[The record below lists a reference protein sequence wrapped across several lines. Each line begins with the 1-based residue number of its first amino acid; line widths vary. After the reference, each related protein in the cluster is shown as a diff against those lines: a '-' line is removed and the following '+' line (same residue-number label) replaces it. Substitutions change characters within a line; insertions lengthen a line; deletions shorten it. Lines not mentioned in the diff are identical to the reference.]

1 MAKKKKKNN
10 PTSKNKTKGNSNYKT
25 KINSSNGK
33 IKSNKNL
40 VVKEP
45 LTGWKAK
52 SALCILILEVLIAV
66 VMLVKIFSRSSFTIF
81 NGNKIIWVVYLAI
94 QIILGFTILSKKI
107 DSTKGT
113 FHWESVLITITYILL
128 P

>member
-1 MAKKKKKNN
+1 MSKKKKKNN

-25 KINSSNGK
+25 NSSNEK
-33 IKSNKNL
+33 IKSNKNV

-52 SALCILILEVLIAV
+52 LALGILILEVLIAV
-66 VMLVKIFSRSSFTIF
+66 VMLVKIFSRSSFSIF
-81 NGNKIIWVVYLAI
+81 NGNKIIWGVYLAI
-94 QIILGFTILSKKI
+94 QVILGFTILSKKI

>member
-1 MAKKKKKNN
+1 MSKKKKNNN

-25 KINSSNGK
+25 NSSNGK
-33 IKSNKNL
+33 IKSNKN
-40 VVKEP
+40 VVAKEP
-45 LTGWKAK
+45 LTGWKTK
-52 SALCILILEVLIAV
+52 SALGVLILEALIAV

-81 NGNKIIWVVYLAI
+81 NGNKIVWGVYLAI

-107 DSTKGT
+107 DRTKAT
-113 FHWESVLITITYILL
+113 FHWESVLITITYIFL